1 VSGESEPRV
10 GAFYGGGSSLHRLLR
25 DVEERYSDAFA
36 ELGAGALTDLKRCV
50 DSVEAFLG
58 LLFDGETRA
67 TVKMAAYAKI
77 RMDIAEFCRYYA
89 RWLGRPLMERL
100 KHEIYE
106 VLEEAMD
113 WWGRQNFIGDMEG
126 L

>member
-1 VSGESEPRV
+1 MFGESKPV
-10 GAFYGGGSSLHRLLR
+10 FYGGGSGLHRLLR

-36 ELGAGALTDLKRCV
+36 ELGPGALTDLKRCI
-50 DSVEAFLG
+50 DSVETFLG

-77 RMDIAEFCRYYA
+77 RGDVSEFCRYYA
-89 RWLGRPLMERL
+89 RWLGRLLMERL

-113 WWGRQNFIGDMEG
+113 WWGRQNLIGDMEG

>member
-1 VSGESEPRV
+1 MVETAV
-10 GAFYGGGSSLHRLLR
+10 FGGGSDLHRLLK
-25 DVEERYSDAFA
+25 DIENRYSDAFA
-36 ELGAGALTDLKRCV
+36 ELGPGALTNLKRSV
-50 DSVEAFLG
+50 DSVETFLG

-77 RMDIAEFCRYYA
+77 RGDVSEFCRYYA
-89 RWLGRPLMERL
+89 RWLRRPLMERL

-113 WWGRQNFIGDMEG
+113 WWGKTASHRRHGGVVDD
-126 L
+126 